1 MATIGWNFPL
11 TNGGEEQGWRH
22 SGIGH
27 FRGSPVRSLA
37 RETIQNSLDARANR
51 DEAVHVAFELRT
63 IATGELDHVSEWR
76 AALRACQRNADE
88 SKTAQDEISTAIETL
103 EQDEITFLRVA
114 DWNTT
119 GLNGEKWRALVKAQ
133 SVTVKDN
140 DAGAGGSHGLGKFA
154 PYAVSRLRT
163 VLYWTKFDE
172 PMRESVVRFQGRA
185 VFMTHQSQRPGMKG
199 QTQGTGYYGK
209 VEECRELDAQ
219 GVPPPIR
226 AAEESTDR
234 GSGTSL
240 WIAGWQPHVDW
251 GREIAATVIES
262 FYPAISRGDL
272 EVFVDYDG
280 FIGNVADYAINSDN
294 LNAWFDYLLQDEQQ
308 EQSAE
313 EDQEMSGLALAHR
326 CWQMMNESE
335 PAAEIT
341 DPHFGRCTVWAQF
354 EPNLPSRIAVVRGTG
369 MVITTEQG
377 GLRLRAP
384 KIDDFAAVAQ
394 FEDPE
399 GNELIR
405 RMENPKHDQIEPSW
419 LPEDERDKREQQLK
433 ALFKKIRKSVRGASP
448 ERPMSDPVPISEL
461 AKLLP
466 DTKREGD
473 TNLGDL
479 EEGQLVRITP
489 PPPRPPRPPR
499 PPSPDYIAL
508 DRQRAQP
515 TDDGRIRLSFT
526 PVESGAARLEVRE
539 VGDSETSIRS
549 DLQYHGAYGVR
560 DLVAGERLVLEFSST
575 TGDVRQRAW
584 TVTARK
590 QES

>member
-51 DEAVHVAFELRT
+51 DEPVHVAFELRT
-63 IATGELDHVSEWR
+63 IATDGLDYVSEWR
-76 AALRACQRNADE
+76 AALRACQWIADK
-88 SKTAQDEISTAIETL
+88 SKTTQDEIQTALETL
-103 EQDEITFLRVA
+103 ERDEITFLRVA

-119 GLNGEKWRALVKAQ
+119 GLGGEKWHALVKAQ
-133 SVTVKDN
+133 CMTVKDS

-163 VLYWTKFDE
+163 VFYWTKFNE
-172 PMRESVVRFQGRA
+172 PMKDAVVRFQGRA
-185 VFMTHQSQRPGMKG
+185 VFMTHRSQRPRANG
-199 QTQGTGYYGK
+199 QTQGTGYYGE
-209 VEECRELDAQ
+209 VEQCRELDAQ

-226 AAEESTDR
+226 AAEASDDR

-240 WIAGWQPHVDW
+240 WIAGWQPHEHW
-251 GREIAATVIES
+251 GQEIAATVIES

-272 EVFVDYDG
+272 EVFVDYEG
-280 FIGNVADYAINSDN
+280 FTANPPGISIDSDN
-294 LNAWFDYLLQDEQQ
+294 LGAWFHYLLQDEQQ
-308 EQSAE
+308 EQIAE
-313 EDQEMSGLALAHR
+313 GDQEMSGLALAHR

-335 PAAEIT
+335 PAAEIA

-354 EPNLPSRIAVVRGTG
+354 EPDLPSRIALVRGTG
-369 MVITTEQG
+369 MVITTEQN
-377 GLRLRAP
+377 GLTMRR
-384 KIDDFAAVAQ
+384 IDEFAAVAQ
-394 FEDPE
+394 FDDPE

-419 LPEDERDKREQQLK
+419 LPEDERDERERQLK
-433 ALFKKIRKSVRGASP
+433 ALFKKIRKAVRGASP
-448 ERPMSDPVPISEL
+448 ERPTSDPVPISEL

-479 EEGQLVRITP
+479 EEGKLVRII
-489 PPPRPPRPPR
+489 PRPPKQPDHPR

-508 DRQRAQP
+508 NQQRAQP
-515 TDDGRIRLSFT
+515 TDDGRIRMSFT
-526 PVESGAARLEVRE
+526 PVESGAASLEVRE

-575 TGDVRQRAW
+575 TGDVCQRAW